1 MNPTL
6 YDILGVSPEASQE
19 EVRAAWRDAA
29 DRFEPGSGGSSA
41 QFRLFNQAAEVLLD
55 AERRKEYDA
64 ELAAEAERV
73 AVSEQAAAPSASEPT
88 LAPSASEPTLAPS
101 APDQG
106 ASTGPRPSRLP
117 RLPRKAKQ
125 PREAK
130 AKAAPVS
137 RADQRSGRGLGHGLP
152 VWVLF
157 VLGLLAGALLG
168 TVIYLGSAYAKTTA
182 YQDALD
188 EAPQAA
194 ERAAAAILS
203 YDYER
208 LDADRDAAAKFLTPG
223 YRDSYVDTFDRLVK
237 EPAVQ
242 TEARVEADVLANST
256 MVDTTESRDPDE
268 VRVLMFV
275 DQTTLST
282 ANSGEPRTAL
292 NRARFDMVNVDGTW
306 LVDGITSY

>member
-6 YDILGVSPEASQE
+6 YDILGVSSKASQE

-41 QFRLFNQAAEVLLD
+41 QFRLFNRAAEVLLD
-55 AERRKEYDA
+55 PERRKEYDA
-64 ELAAEAERV
+64 ELAAASERV
-73 AVSEQAAAPSASEPT
+73 AASEHTATLPPASEPT
-88 LAPSASEPTLAPS
+88 VATP

-106 ASTGPRPSRLP
+106 AWTDPRPP
-117 RLPRKAKQ
+117 RLRRKAKQ
-125 PREAK
+125 PRQEK
-130 AKAAPVS
+130 AKVAAPS
-137 RADQRSGRGLGHGLP
+137 ADRGRGLP

-157 VLGLLAGALLG
+157 VLGLLTGALLG
-168 TVIYLGSAYAKTTA
+168 TVIYLGWDYAKATA
-182 YQDALD
+182 YQEALD

-208 LDADRDAAAKFLTPG
+208 LDADRDAAAKFLTPA
-223 YRDSYVDTFDRLVK
+223 YRDSYVDTFDKLVK

-242 TEARVEADVLANST
+242 TEARVEANVLANST
-256 MVDTTESRDPDE
+256 MVDTTESRDPDK